1 MKNLNLSESQLRLI
15 AAEIYNYVK
24 DADTDSVDFYDLI
37 AGEFVF
43 TGDCDLEWEN
53 EDCSFS
59 HEFGTEYCTD
69 YNLIGVSEIYIEEIV
84 WVDEDDE
91 SHPFALT
98 SEQYSEIEKYVN
110 EYFK

>member
-1 MKNLNLSESQLRLI
+1 MNLNLTESQLRLI

-43 TGDCDLEWEN
+43 TGDCGLDWEH

-59 HEFGTEYCTD
+59 HEFGTEYCEYYKLHGIQD
-69 YNLIGVSEIYIEEIV
+69 MIISEIV

-98 SEQYSEIEKYVN
+98 NEQQTEIEKYVN
-110 EYFK
+110 EYLK

>member
-1 MKNLNLSESQLRLI
+1 MNLNLTESQLRLI

-43 TGDCDLEWEN
+43 TGDCGLDWEH

-59 HEFGTEYCTD
+59 HEFGTEYCEYYKLHGIQD
-69 YNLIGVSEIYIEEIV
+69 MIISEIV

-91 SHPFALT
+91 THPFTLT
-98 SEQYSEIEKYVN
+98 NEQQTEIEKYVN
-110 EYFK
+110 EYLK

>member
-1 MKNLNLSESQLRLI
+1 MKNLNLTESQLRLI

-43 TGDCDLEWEN
+43 TGDCDLEWEH
-53 EDCSFS
+53 EDCSFT
-59 HEFGTEYCTD
+59 HEFGTEYCED
-69 YNLIGVSEIYIEEIV
+69 YNLHGIQDMIISEIV

-98 SEQYSEIEKYVN
+98 NEQQTEIEKYVN

>member
-1 MKNLNLSESQLRLI
+1 MNLNLTESQLRLI

-43 TGDCDLEWEN
+43 TGDCDLDWEH

-59 HEFGTEYCTD
+59 HEFGTEYCEYYKLHGIQD
-69 YNLIGVSEIYIEEIV
+69 MIISEIV

-98 SEQYSEIEKYVN
+98 SEQQTEIEKYVN